1 VPFTKPLTV
10 VVVPDP
16 VAVLEDVPLC
26 VKVHVPV
33 AGRLDKFILPKIASQ
48 LCIDTVPTVGEA
60 GEGFAVSTIALEVA
74 V

>member
-1 VPFTKPLTV
+1 VPLTKPLTV

-33 AGRLDKFILPKIASQ
+33 AGRLDKFKLPVVASQ
-48 LCIDTVPTVGEA
+48 LGIETVPIVGET
-60 GEGFAVSTIALEVA
+60 GEGFTVSTIALEVA

>member
-26 VKVHVPV
+26 VKVQPV
-33 AGRLDKFILPKIASQ
+33 AGRSDKFILPKIASQ
-48 LCIDTVPTVGEA
+48 LGIDTAPTVGEA
-60 GEGFAVSTIALEVA
+60 GEGFTVSTTIGLEVA